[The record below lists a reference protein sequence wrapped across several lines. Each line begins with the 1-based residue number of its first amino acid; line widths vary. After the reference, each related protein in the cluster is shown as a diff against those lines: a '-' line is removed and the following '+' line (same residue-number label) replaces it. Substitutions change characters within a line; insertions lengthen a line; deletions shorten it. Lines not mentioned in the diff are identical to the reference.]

1 MAFDTHLD
9 TSFLNCKGSVFS
21 EKPYFC
27 KKFENRMQHQF
38 YSLREVAEIVDGQIV
53 GKSPEMEVSDLLI
66 DSRQLVS
73 ADKALFFAIVSARNN
88 GHRYIKE
95 LYEKGVKAF
104 VVKTMPENT
113 CPEAN
118 FILVDDTL
126 KALQTLAAH
135 HRQQFGIL
143 VIGITGSNGKTI
155 VKEWLFQMLS
165 PDFNIVRSPKSYNSQ
180 VGVPLSVWQMNE
192 SHELALFEAGI
203 SEPEEMA
210 PLQKI
215 IAPTIGVF
223 TNIGQAHDENFIS
236 RVQKAGEKL
245 NLFTKAASLVYCMD
259 YPDIQHV
266 IIRSGLSEKVKLFTW
281 SRKFQEADLF
291 VDSITKD
298 EKTAKIS
305 CLYQDN
311 HLSFQ
316 IPFADK
322 ASVENAIHCIA
333 VCLLMKYEPNQ
344 IAERLLNLT
353 SVAMRLEIKAGVNNC
368 TIINDYYNSDI
379 NSLSIA
385 LDVMRH
391 QRQHKR
397 HVVILSDILQ
407 SGRNELEL
415 YAEIAQLLKNKE
427 VDMLIGIG
435 EAISRQANKFDM
447 ESYFYPNVADFLAHF
462 PFSKFNNQT
471 ILLKGARAFDFEQ
484 FGMEL
489 HEKAHETV
497 LEIIFNNL
505 VSNLKHFQA
514 KIKPETKLMVMVKA
528 FGYGSGNLE
537 VSNVLQFH
545 NVDYLT
551 VAFADE
557 GVELRRAGINLP
569 IMVMSPEV
577 NSYDN
582 IIKYHLEPEVFSF
595 RNLSFIEKAV
605 ANMALPEA
613 HPINVHIKLD
623 TGMHRLGF
631 AQSELPE
638 LIQRIKANPMLHVKS
653 VFSHLATADNPSEDD
668 FTLSQIHNF
677 EVGSQMIVEAFP
689 HKVLRHILNTAGISR
704 FPQYQFDMVRLG
716 IGLYGVPTCKADMDA
731 LLPVVSLKTTIN
743 QIKQIPAGDSIGYN
757 RHGRA
762 EKNMRIGIV
771 PIGYADGLSR
781 LLGNGNG
788 KFYVNGHQVPVV
800 GDICMDMCMLDLSQV
815 EAVEGDTVVI
825 FDAEHDINDIAK
837 ACQTIPYEIMT
848 RVSQRVKRV
857 YYQE

>member
-1 MAFDTHLD
+1 
-9 TSFLNCKGSVFS
+9 
-21 EKPYFC
+21 
-27 KKFENRMQHQF
+27 
-38 YSLREVAEIVDGQIV
+38 
-53 GKSPEMEVSDLLI
+53 MEVSDLLI

-135 HRQQFGIL
+135 HRQQFGIP

-471 ILLKGARAFDFEQ
+471 ILLKGARAFEFEQ
-484 FGMEL
+484 IGMEL
-489 HEKAHETV
+489 QEKAHETV
-497 LEIIFNNL
+497 LEINFNNL

>member
-1 MAFDTHLD
+1 
-9 TSFLNCKGSVFS
+9 
-21 EKPYFC
+21 
-27 KKFENRMQHQF
+27 MQHQY
-38 YSLREVAEIVDGQIV
+38 YSLRQISEIVGGQLSGDFSERQV
-53 GKSPEMEVSDLLI
+53 CDLLI
-66 DSRQLVS
+66 DSRQLVA
-73 ADKALFFAIVSARNN
+73 ADKALFFAIVSARND
-88 GHRYIKE
+88 GHKYIKE
-95 LYEKGVKAF
+95 LYEKGVRAF
-104 VVKTMPENT
+104 IVSHLPTTP
-113 CPEAN
+113 CPYAT
-118 FILVDDTL
+118 FIIVDDTL
-126 KALQTLAAH
+126 KALQTLAAY
-135 HRQQFGIL
+135 HRQQFDL
-143 VIGITGSNGKTI
+143 PVIGITGSNGKTI

-165 PDFNIVRSPKSYNSQ
+165 PEFNIVRSPKSYNSQ

-192 SHELALFEAGI
+192 NHELALFEAGI
-203 SEPEEMA
+203 SEPEEMI

-215 IAPTIGVF
+215 IAPTLGVF

-236 RVQKAGEKL
+236 RLQKAGEKL
-245 NLFTKAASLVYCMD
+245 NLFTKAESLVYCMD
-259 YPDIQHV
+259 YSDIQEV
-266 IIRSGLSEKVKLFTW
+266 ILRSGITSKVKLFTW
-281 SRKFQEADLF
+281 SRKFEEADLF
-291 VDSITKD
+291 VESVTKSEKSSKITC
-298 EKTAKIS
+298 S
-305 CLYQDN
+305 YQGKS
-311 HLSFQ
+311 LSFE
-316 IPFADK
+316 IPFADD
-322 ASVENAIHCIA
+322 ASIENSIHCIA
-333 VCLLMKYEPNQ
+333 VCLLMKYEPAR
-344 IAERLLNLT
+344 IAERLLSLT

-385 LDVMRH
+385 LDVMRQ
-391 QRQHKR
+391 QRQHKC

-407 SGRNELEL
+407 SGRNEMEL
-415 YAEIAQLLKNKE
+415 YAEIGQLLKDKG

-435 EAISRQANKFDM
+435 EAISRQASQFEM
-447 ESYFYPNVADFLAHF
+447 ETYFYPNVADFLAHF

-471 ILLKGARAFDFEQ
+471 ILLKGARAFEFEQ
-484 FGMEL
+484 IGMEL
-489 HEKAHETV
+489 QEKAHETV
-497 LEIIFNNL
+497 LEINFNHM
-505 VSNLKHFQA
+505 VSNLNYFRA

-528 FGYGSGNLE
+528 FGYGSGNQE

-605 ANMALPEA
+605 DNFALPEA

-638 LIQRIKANPMLHVKS
+638 LIERIKANPMLHVKS
-653 VFSHLATADNPSEDD
+653 VFSHLATADNPAEDD

-677 EVGSQMIVEAFP
+677 EEGSRMIVEAFP
-689 HKVLRHILNTAGISR
+689 HKILRHILNTAGISR

-716 IGLYGVPTCKADMDA
+716 IGLYGVPTCEIDKGA
-731 LLPVVSLKTTIN
+731 LLSVVSWKTTIN
-743 QIKQIPAGDSIGYN
+743 QIKQVPVGDSIGYN

-762 EKNMRIGIV
+762 EHDMRIGIV

-788 KFYVNGHQVPVV
+788 KFYVNGQQVPVI
-800 GDICMDMCMLDLSQV
+800 GDICMDMCMLDLTNV
-815 EAVEGDTVVI
+815 AAEEGDTVVI
-825 FDAEHDINDIAK
+825 FDDEHDINDIAT